1 MREGTPRNKAD
12 IGFTGVR
19 NVIVRCRCVGTPQS
33 SVANGFR
40 EPEGD
45 DNDTG
50 ARGVSESACVYDGRL
65 SCFPRDT
72 RHSVKSDGKVRQC
85 LCLEVKGGLTGGYS
99 TNPHLI
105 SLFH

>member
-1 MREGTPRNKAD
+1 MGAVSPAMRRDGAYSHARASLLSS
-12 IGFTGVR
+12 
-19 NVIVRCRCVGTPQS
+19 CRHAS
-33 SVANGFR
+33 ILDHEWFR
-40 EPEGD
+40 ETVGD
-45 DNDTG
+45 DEDTWS
-50 ARGVSESACVYDGRL
+50 RGVSESACVYDGRL